1 MKKLILVVCCLLF
14 ISCAASNEVKQ
25 ASSQV
30 EVALTSL
37 REAQGDLRNLYLR
50 ELEETRQLV
59 GRAIVA
65 DAVVR
70 KVNTLSKEELKGD
83 LISISKAVKS
93 QRDAYQFLVNEIMQT
108 KPKKD
113 EKAKDVV
120 KAIFDDK
127 RVKALRRVAKTF
139 KAEGNTASA
148 IKLIERAEKLETASK
163 DVKDF
168 GDMVVIVQLEQA
180 QADVRRGMKD
190 LDDYLQF
197 LQMIHSQVNEW
208 ITTDVTV
215 KGEDVAALVE
225 KHAAVIGMKG
235 SQGGEQ

>member
-1 MKKLILVVCCLLF
+1 MKKLILVVCCLF
-14 ISCAASNEVKQ
+14 FVSCAASNEVKQ

-30 EVALTSL
+30 EVALASL
-37 REAQGDLRNLYLR
+37 REAQDDLRNFYLR

-83 LISISKAVKS
+83 LISISKAAKS
-93 QRDAYQFLVNEIMQT
+93 QRDAYQGLVNEIMQT

-113 EKAKDVV
+113 EKAEDLV
-120 KAIFDDK
+120 KAIFDR
-127 RVKALRRVAKTF
+127 RVKALRSLATTF
-139 KAEGNTASA
+139 KAGGNTASA
-148 IKLIERAEKLETASK
+148 IKLIERAEELETASK
-163 DVKDF
+163 DEKDF
-168 GDMVVIVQLEQA
+168 GDMVVIIQLEQS
-180 QADVRRGMKD
+180 QADVRKGMKD

-215 KGEDVAALVE
+215 KGEDVAALIE
-225 KHAAVIGMKG
+225 KHAAVLGMKG